1 MMDKDTNNQLNENKT
16 IDYMKDYRKKTAG
29 IVVIALS
36 ILLIVFVVY
45 FVNFYGSLSSRQE
58 DFGTFGDFVGGTL
71 NPIFAFAS
79 FLALLYT
86 IIVQLSQLKQNQ
98 EELQMTRE
106 ELRLTRIESATQSK
120 TFENS
125 NHLQIFSHQFERL
138 NKLEESVRFKIGDNE
153 ASDYKKFAIRFFES
167 NYQTSYPSL
176 IPILEALIGQIKVI
190 QAYINSIEDDK
201 LKQLLQNEFDIH
213 KKAFYD
219 NKMEAILCTIVS
231 YKHYNAFQKYN
242 SIEEYK
248 KNLTNQS
255 LSELEYKVLSGLI
268 DEIFNIFKQGDGF
281 QGEIRLFFKK
291 AYSSDEHM
299 KFKKNMK
306 DIIWEN

>member
-1 MMDKDTNNQLNENKT
+1 MEDKDNDNKLIKNKT
-16 IDYMKDYRKKTAG
+16 NDYMSGYMKKTAVIVAFAFIV
-29 IVVIALS
+29 IVV
-36 ILLIVFVVY
+36 VFAIY
-45 FVNFYGSLSSRQE
+45 FNNFDGSLSNKSE

-86 IIVQLSQLKQNQ
+86 IIVQLAQLKQNQ

-106 ELRLTRIESATQSK
+106 ELKLTRIESATQSK

-153 ASDYKKFAIRFFES
+153 ASDYKKFVVRFFES
-167 NYQTSYPSL
+167 SYQTSYPSL

-190 QAYINSIEDDK
+190 QAYIDSIEDDK
-201 LKQLLQNEFDIH
+201 LRQLLQNEFDIH

-219 NKMEAILCTIVS
+219 NKMEAILCTIVL
-231 YKHYNAFQKYN
+231 YKHYNVFQKYN

-255 LSELEYKVLSGLI
+255 LSELEYKVLSSLI
-268 DEIFNIFKQGDGF
+268 DEKSNIIKFGQQGS
-281 QGEIRLFFKK
+281 IVLFFKMI
-291 AYSSDEHM
+291 YSSDEHVE
-299 KFKKNMK
+299 FKQNMK